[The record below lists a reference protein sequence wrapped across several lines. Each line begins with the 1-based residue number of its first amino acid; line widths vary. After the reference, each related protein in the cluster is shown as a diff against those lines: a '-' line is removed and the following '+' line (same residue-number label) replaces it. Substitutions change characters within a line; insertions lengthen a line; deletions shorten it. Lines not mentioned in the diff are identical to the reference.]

1 MKICKRFLNGSLLYH
16 YLHCKDNN
24 GYDMLTSAWHVKIG
38 LAMIGIEFVFYKNL
52 CTEEE
57 DEGN

>member
-1 MKICKRFLNGSLLYH
+1 
-16 YLHCKDNN
+16 
-24 GYDMLTSAWHVKIG
+24 MLKVTSAWHVKIG

-57 DEGN
+57 QDEGN